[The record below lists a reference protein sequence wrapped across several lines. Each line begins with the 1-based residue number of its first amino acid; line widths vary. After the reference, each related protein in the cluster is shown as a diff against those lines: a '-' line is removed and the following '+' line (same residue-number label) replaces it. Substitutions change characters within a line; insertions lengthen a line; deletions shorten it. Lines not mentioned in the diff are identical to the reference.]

1 MEKIHKIIIIMI
13 ILIVLLIISM
23 FVINYIVVSKT
34 KNRIIKREE
43 ALEKDADCILILGA
57 GVWGKSPS
65 PMLEDRLQEGINLYN
80 EGKCKKLLMSGDHTK
95 ADYDEVNVMKK
106 FAMDREVLSSDIFMD
121 HAGVSTYDSIYR
133 AKEIF
138 GVKKLIIVT
147 QEYHL
152 YRALYIAKT
161 LGLDAYGVK
170 SNPREYAGQS
180 MRNLREIIARDKD
193 FFMCLI
199 KPNPK
204 FLGNKI
210 PITGNGDETNDK
222 QL

>member
-1 MEKIHKIIIIMI
+1 MI
-13 ILIVLLIISM
+13 N
-23 FVINYIVVSKT
+23 FAVVSKT
-34 KNRIIKREE
+34 KKKIISSKE
-43 ALEKDADCILILGA
+43 AIKKDVDCILILGA
-57 GVWGKSPS
+57 GVWGQSPS

-80 EGKCKKLLMSGDHTK
+80 EGKCKKILMSGDHTK

-106 FAMDREVLSSDIFMD
+106 FAMERGVLSSDIFME
-121 HAGVSTYDSIYR
+121 HAGVSTYDSLYR

-138 GVKKLIIVT
+138 GIKKLIIVT

-152 YRALYIAKT
+152 YRALYIADA
-161 LGLDAYGVK
+161 LGLEAYGVK

-180 MRNLREIIARDKD
+180 MRNLREIFARDKD

-204 FLGNKI
+204 FLGDKI